1 MGMKGALTWSQIC
14 RDKAL
19 AELPFKVELTP
30 RGIIEMSPA
39 RPRHGKLQLRIGGLM
54 EQMLPGG
61 VVITECPIEGAD
73 QVRVPD
79 VCWIAEGRERYN
91 ADETA
96 LVAAPDICVEVLSP
110 NNTDEE
116 MAAKRSFYGALGCKE
131 FWTCAESGEMRF
143 FLPDGTALSASRIS
157 PDFPAQIIVR

>member
-1 MGMKGALTWSQIC
+1 MKGTLTWSQIC

-39 RPRHGKLQLRIGGLM
+39 RPRHGKLQSQIANLLDQLLAGGS
-54 EQMLPGG
+54 
-61 VVITECPIEGAD
+61 VITECPIEGAD

-79 VCWIAEGRERYN
+79 VCWITEGCERYN

-116 MAAKRSFYGALGCKE
+116 MAAKRLFYGALGCKE
-131 FWTCAESGEMRF
+131 FWTCAESGRMGF
-143 FLPDGTALSASRIS
+143 FLPDGAQLTASRIS
-157 PDFPAQIIVR
+157 PDFPAQIMVK